1 MKVADLAQGKDNN
14 FNLIRI
20 IAAYAVL
27 VQHAFPLA
35 LGPKTAVPL
44 EVSLGVPIGV
54 IAVDVFFMT
63 SGFLVTASLLAR
75 KSTVEFVWARVLR
88 IFPALFVM
96 LMLTVFGL
104 GLFFTTLSPSSYLLN
119 YWTRNYFINGLTL
132 LFGVSY
138 ELPGVFEGNP
148 YAKAVNGSLW
158 TMPYELRMYVTLAVA
173 WAALSLAP
181 RVRSAVFP
189 VLVVVAAFASGVGV
203 VAARF
208 GLLAESHWMGFFF
221 MFFSGAAFYVLRA
234 RIPLSSRLFVGCL
247 CVLAAAAAMGH
258 TVFFVVYKLS
268 LAYVLFFVAYV
279 PAGWI
284 RHYNR
289 FGDYSYGV
297 YIYSFPVQQSVAA
310 LLPGIS
316 VLSMVLLSSAF
327 TFVLAGLSW
336 HLIEKRVMGLKGHCV
351 EGTHRLLPGW
361 LLRTPR

>member
-1 MKVADLAQGKDNN
+1 MRVADLAQGKDNN

-27 VQHAFPLA
+27 IQHAFPLA
-35 LGPKTAVPL
+35 LGPKTVVPL
-44 EVSLGVPIGV
+44 EVSLGVTIGM

-119 YWTRNYFINGLTL
+119 YWTRTYFINGLTL

-138 ELPGVFEGNP
+138 ELPGVFATNP
-148 YAKAVNGSLW
+148 YPNVVNGSLW

-173 WAALSLAP
+173 WAVLSLAP

-189 VLVVVAAFASGVGV
+189 ALVLVAAFASGLAV

-208 GLLAESHWMGFFF
+208 GLLAESRWLDFFF
-221 MFFSGAAFYVLRA
+221 MFFSGAAFYVLRT
-234 RIPLSSRLFVGCL
+234 RIPLSSRLFVTCL
-247 CVLAAAAAMGH
+247 CVWAAAAAMGH
-258 TVFFVVYKLS
+258 AAFFVVYKLS

-289 FGDYSYGV
+289 LGDYSYGV

-336 HLIEKRVMGLKGHCV
+336 HLIEKHVMGLKGHCV